1 MGSGERMPIVKNA
14 AHPRGR
20 PARQWIAWLRGT
32 NPLRLVTLS
41 AMTLTL
47 IAAAASIWWLLTLSR
62 ANTERELTNISLVIS
77 EHVNRVMKTVDLTL
91 QQSADNLRTYRL
103 DDPDDRMRLHL
114 AFRDVVHS
122 LTHVYSLAMFD
133 ADGNLRVISRE
144 FPAPD
149 QNISDREY
157 FQLLK
162 SGAAKGLYI
171 SKPGQSGLTGERGIT
186 VSRALTNPDGSFG
199 GIVRVG
205 ISAAYFEE
213 FFSAIDLGKDT
224 AITLIRGD
232 GILLLRSPVNE
243 AVIGQ
248 DISQTPVFTR
258 ILVGKDF
265 GLTWHES
272 PVDHMWRY
280 VAARRLSEFPL
291 VVVLSVSS
299 SSAMAS
305 WRQQAII
312 VGMGATATILL
323 LAWLSQMATR
333 QLLQRER
340 RTRQALEAANEASRA
355 KSSFLGVM
363 SHELRTPLNAIIG
376 FSDVIARETFGP
388 LENVKYLD
396 YVRDINQSGRNLL
409 ILINQILDL
418 SRIEAGKHEMKMEAL
433 TLRDVWQPIANEMAV
448 AASAKQIQ
456 LNLVPEGS
464 ELVFAGEGRAMMQI
478 VSNLVSNSVK
488 FTPVGG
494 TIVVSASEAPD
505 SKEVVVSVSDTGRGI
520 PADRLVDVLKPFVQ
534 LSDSY
539 ARETGGVGLGL
550 SICKS
555 LTEAMSGRLAI
566 DSTVGKGTTV
576 HIHLRRWIDRR

>member
-1 MGSGERMPIVKNA
+1 MPVVKTP
-14 AHPRGR
+14 AHLRGR
-20 PARQWIAWLRGT
+20 PARHLVAWLRGT

-41 AMTLTL
+41 AIILTL
-47 IAAAASIWWLLTLSR
+47 IAAAASIWWLWTLSR

-91 QQSADNLRTYRL
+91 LQSADNLQTYPL
-103 DDPDDRMRLHL
+103 DNTDDRRRLHL
-114 AFRDVVHS
+114 AFRDIVHS

-133 ADGNLRVISRE
+133 AEGNLRVISRQ
-144 FPAPD
+144 FPAPA
-149 QNISDREY
+149 QNIADREY

-162 SGAAKGLYI
+162 NGTVKGLYI
-171 SKPGQSGLTGERGIT
+171 SKPGQSGLTAERGIT
-186 VSRALTNPDGSFG
+186 VSRAITNPDGSFG

-205 ISAAYFEE
+205 ISATYFEE

-224 AITLIRGD
+224 AVTLIRSD
-232 GILLLRSPVNE
+232 GILLLRSPANE
-243 AVIGQ
+243 TVVGQ

-272 PVDHMWRY
+272 PVDHLWRY

-299 SSAMAS
+299 SSAMAN

-312 VGMGATATILL
+312 VGMGAAATILL
-323 LAWLSQMATR
+323 LAWLSHMATR

-376 FSDVIARETFGP
+376 FSDVISRETFGP

-418 SRIEAGKHEMKMEAL
+418 SRIEAGKHEITMEAL

-448 AASAKQIQ
+448 AASAKDIR
-456 LNLVPEGS
+456 LNLVQEGS
-464 ELVFAGEGRAMMQI
+464 DLVFAGEGRAMMQI

-488 FTPVGG
+488 FTHVGG
-494 TIVVSASEAPD
+494 TITVSAGEMPGSR
-505 SKEVVVSVSDTGRGI
+505 EVVVTVSDTGRGI

-555 LTEAMSGRLAI
+555 LTEAMGGRLTI
-566 DSTVGKGTTV
+566 DSTVGEGTSV